1 MLSASVTCHS
11 KTSNQKLLF
20 YEKSNHARP
29 VFFIFHYCR
38 FCLQPNNG
46 HGFRTA
52 AGATAKVIFMRST
65 GGQGALIP
73 FSTFIDDK
81 LVCRLNN
88 KHFSTHAVPA
98 GTHTVSVQV
107 GGKEGSDK
115 TEHITINAE
124 AGKTYYIQM
133 VSKVGLLINNLSCK
147 EVTEDAANKV
157 LSKLK
162 EDADCL

>member
-1 MLSASVTCHS
+1 MRKMTSFALSFLFSVIT
-11 KTSNQKLLF
+11 TSAFSQTTDTAAAN
-20 YEKSNHARP
+20 
-29 VFFIFHYCR
+29 
-38 FCLQPNNG
+38 
-46 HGFRTA
+46 A
-52 AGATAKVIFMRST
+52 AGATANVIFMRAT

-88 KHFSTHAVPA
+88 KHYSTHTIPA

-107 GGKEGSDK
+107 GGKEASDK
-115 TEHITINAE
+115 TEPITINAE
-124 AGKTYYIQM
+124 AGKTYYIQL

>member
-1 MLSASVTCHS
+1 MRKVTTLALSFLFSIITVSAFSQTTDTASA
-11 KTSNQKLLF
+11 N
-20 YEKSNHARP
+20 
-29 VFFIFHYCR
+29 
-38 FCLQPNNG
+38 
-46 HGFRTA
+46 A

-107 GGKEGSDK
+107 GGKEAAEK
-115 TEHITINAE
+115 AAPITINAE

>member
-1 MLSASVTCHS
+1 MRKVTTLALSFLCSLIAASAFSQTTVAAS
-11 KTSNQKLLF
+11 
-20 YEKSNHARP
+20 
-29 VFFIFHYCR
+29 
-38 FCLQPNNG
+38 G
-46 HGFRTA
+46 TA

-157 LSKLK
+157 LPKLK